1 MEMKSFTDC
10 LNFIDNMILYNV
22 EKIDSMDGLEKM
34 RDFDLDDYI
43 KKSDE
48 ELVAIMSIL
57 SQINLITNRFSLPDD
72 YSITDYYY
80 DLRRRTLAWLKAC
93 NKNING
99 DNQQNTFPI
108 EK

>member
-1 MEMKSFTDC
+1 MKSFTDC

-22 EKIDSMDGLEKM
+22 EKVDSMDAIESM
-34 RDFDLDDYI
+34 RDFILDDYI

-48 ELVAIMSIL
+48 ELVATMSIL
-57 SQINLITNRFSLPDD
+57 SQINLIMNRFYLSDD
-72 YSITDYYY
+72 YSITEYYY

-93 NKNING
+93 NKNIK
-99 DNQQNTFPI
+99 DDHQRDTFPV